1 MKKAGIISSIIII
14 ILAGVLAFHFLSA
27 VKQTPISNQ
36 ATVVSQTAK
45 NVTIT
50 YKGENGVDAL
60 TLLKQ
65 QATIEEDHSGLVVS
79 INGIKPTGHEYWAF
93 YINNKLASVGP
104 AEYKTKN
111 GDIITWKI
119 EKY

>member
-1 MKKAGIISSIIII
+1 MKKAGIISGIIIV
-14 ILAGVLAFHFLSA
+14 ILAGIFAFHFSSA
-27 VKQTPISNQ
+27 VKQTPVGNQ
-36 ATVVSQTAK
+36 PTAASQTTK

-60 TLLKQ
+60 TLLKK
-65 QATIEEDHSGLVVS
+65 QATVRQDNSGLVVS
-79 INGIKPTGHEYWAF
+79 INGVKPGGHEYWAF
-93 YINNKLASVGP
+93 YINNKLAPVGP

-111 GDIITWKI
+111 GDLITWKI